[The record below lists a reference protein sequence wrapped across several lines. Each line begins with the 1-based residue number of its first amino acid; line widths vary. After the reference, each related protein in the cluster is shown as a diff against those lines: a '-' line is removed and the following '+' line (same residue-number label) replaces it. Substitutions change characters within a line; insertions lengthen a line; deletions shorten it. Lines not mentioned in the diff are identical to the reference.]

1 MASTQVAQVGGRRL
15 REARDARASSQDSAE
30 KEKSLPTVVAVQ
42 QASILCWEGTDTE
55 LSQSRMVELTNVE

>member
-15 REARDARASSQDSAE
+15 REARASSQDSAE
-30 KEKSLPTVVAVQ
+30 KEKSLPTVAVQ

-55 LSQSRMVELTNVE
+55 LSQSRVVD